1 MVPLAALKK
10 WKLLIFPSFICGLI
24 VTVYLLAVG
33 FFWGGV
39 VFFFVVAVWAVG
51 AWQEFEALDEDRV
64 TLGALGCEIFGQRE
78 EGKLT
83 LSW

>member
-1 MVPLAALKK
+1 M
-10 WKLLIFPSFICGLI
+10 
-24 VTVYLLAVG
+24 
-33 FFWGGV
+33 
-39 VFFFVVAVWAVG
+39 FFFVVAVWPVG

-64 TLGALGCEIFGQRE
+64 PLGALGCEIFGQRE

>member
-1 MVPLAALKK
+1 MLEIDLF
-10 WKLLIFPSFICGLI
+10 W
-24 VTVYLLAVG
+24 VG
-33 FFWGGV
+33 FGFFLV
-39 VFFFVVAVWAVG
+39 CFFFVVAVWAVG
-51 AWQEFEALDEDRV
+51 AWQGFEALDQDSV